1 MRNDNEIKTLVKFQV
16 KEGQKV
22 RNQPNLFQADL
33 KDALI
38 WESQGIGFI
47 VNDSKPDTQEI
58 EEVQKEIKIN
68 KKAVKNA

>member
-16 KEGQKV
+16 REGQKV

-38 WESQGIGFI
+38 WEGQGIGFI
-47 VNDSKPDTQEI
+47 INDSKPEEQEI